1 MRNVIKRIAN
11 IVFVVVVLLLAAYTF
26 LMAKYPEETA
36 QITGYRLSA
45 VLTDSMEP
53 RIPTFSLVCTKVLD
67 PEEPLHLKKGDIITF
82 KADRFGDDIL
92 LTHHFNKTE
101 KDFQGNTIY
110 RTNAEGKDNLDMYK
124 TLRKDIV
131 GTYVFHIPFI
141 GKIFLFLKSKFGI
154 LLYAELAVIWLF
166 NKTIRTRWAEKE
178 QVLKKQ
184 KTLYVDAVEFEE
196 LEGHCVLNGELHNDT
211 KFAVRF
217 VKAEIQLY
225 DEQRNLIKTDKWF
238 LTGKDSIPA
247 GTHQQFNYTIYDV
260 KDARYYKIHILSYKK

>member
-36 QITGYRLSA
+36 QITGYRLYA

-110 RTNAEGKDNLDMYK
+110 RTKCRG
-124 TLRKDIV
+124 
-131 GTYVFHIPFI
+131 
-141 GKIFLFLKSKFGI
+141 
-154 LLYAELAVIWLF
+154 
-166 NKTIRTRWAEKE
+166 
-178 QVLKKQ
+178 
-184 KTLYVDAVEFEE
+184 
-196 LEGHCVLNGELHNDT
+196 
-211 KFAVRF
+211 
-217 VKAEIQLY
+217 
-225 DEQRNLIKTDKWF
+225 
-238 LTGKDSIPA
+238 
-247 GTHQQFNYTIYDV
+247 
-260 KDARYYKIHILSYKK
+260 

>member
-1 MRNVIKRIAN
+1 MRTVIKRIVN
-11 IVFVVVVLLLAAYTF
+11 IVFVVVVLSLAAYTF
-26 LMAKYPEETA
+26 LMAKYPDVTA
-36 QITGYRLSA
+36 QVTGYRLYA

-53 RIPTFSLVCTKVLD
+53 RIPTFSLVCTKVVD
-67 PEEPLHLKKGDIITF
+67 SKEPLHLKKGDIITF

-184 KTLYVDAVEFEE
+184 KTLYVDDVEFEA
-196 LEGHCVLNGELHNDT
+196 LEGHCVLSGELRNDT

-225 DEQRNLIKTDKWF
+225 DDQKHMIKKDKWF
-238 LTGKDSIPA
+238 LTGKEVVSPGD
-247 GTHQQFNYTIYDV
+247 HRQFNYTVYDV
-260 KDARYYKIHILSYKK
+260 KEARYYKIHILSYKK

>member
-36 QITGYRLSA
+36 QITGYRLYA

-53 RIPTFSLVCTKVLD
+53 RIPTFSLVCTEVLD

-124 TLRKDIV
+124 TLRKDII
-131 GTYVFHIPFI
+131 GTYVLHIPFI

-196 LEGHCVLNGELHNDT
+196 LEGHCVLSGELHNDT